1 MPLTPAALATLRRY
15 IAEPT
20 EANYTDAL
28 LDSIYDGQGGDL
40 EAAASEIWLDK
51 AAKSATL
58 VDISEGNSS
67 RKNSQ
72 VYNQALK
79 QATFFGA
86 SAAAVSTAGTRSAR
100 TRAIE
105 RP

>member
-1 MPLTPAALATLRRY
+1 MALTSAALATLRRY

-20 EANYTDAL
+20 EANYSDVL
-28 LDSIYDGQGGDL
+28 LNQIYDGAGGDL

-51 AAKSATL
+51 AAKAATL

-72 VYNQALK
+72 VYNNALK

-86 SAAAVSTAGTRSAR
+86 SAASVSTAGTRSAR

>member
-1 MPLTPAALATLRRY
+1 MPLTAAARATLRRY

-20 EANYTDAL
+20 EATYSDAL
-28 LDSIYDGQGGDL
+28 LDQIYDGAGGDL
-40 EAAASEIWLDK
+40 EAAASEVWLDK
-51 AAKSATL
+51 AAKAAIL
-58 VDISEGNSS
+58 VDVSEGNSS

-72 VYNQALK
+72 VYTNALK

-86 SAAAVSTAGTRSAR
+86 SAADTSTAGVRGAR

>member
-1 MPLTPAALATLRRY
+1 MPMTPAALATLRRY

-20 EANYTDAL
+20 EANYSDVL
-28 LDSIYDGQGGDL
+28 LNSIFDGQDGDL
-40 EAAASEIWLDK
+40 EAAASEVWLDK

-72 VYNQALK
+72 VYNNALK

-86 SAAAVSTAGTRSAR
+86 SAAEVSTAGTRSAR

>member
-1 MPLTPAALATLRRY
+1 MPLTPAQRATLRRY

-20 EANYTDAL
+20 EATYSDAL
-28 LDSIYDGQGGDL
+28 LDEIFDGQGGDL
-40 EAAASEIWLDK
+40 ESAASEVWLDK
-51 AAKSATL
+51 AAKSAVL

-72 VYNQALK
+72 VYQNALK

-86 SAAAVSTAGTRSAR
+86 SAAEVSTAGTRSAR